1 MLSTLVLFAIIFII
15 LFILFGPKQ
24 YKESFS
30 NGEQYVLPTSDPD
43 SVDYTL
49 SPDESWLS
57 FEKKMKQQ
65 MVSSD
70 TDGKT
75 TSDDEKTT
83 SDDEKTTKETDTKQT
98 PNLSEENSGSSLFK
112 QEDRERG
119 LKTDQ
124 IYLMQKQKSA
134 PRCLPKFSKKQFL
147 VYEPKTPP
155 LHYETRPGPNSFH
168 DPLSE
173 RAHVE
178 TKKELRDSREAQRSA
193 QERHEELLRRS
204 NWIFDHANKIS
215 PDHILHQPKM
225 IPGPYNTDKYVRR
238 YTHYGIAA

>member
-1 MLSTLVLFAIIFII
+1 MLSTLVLFAIVFIF

-24 YKESFS
+24 QKETFS

-49 SPDESWLS
+49 TPDESWLS

-70 TDGKT
+70 ETKDDNVT
-75 TSDDEKTT
+75 TIDHKPESEP
-83 SDDEKTTKETDTKQT
+83 KEEPKQK
-98 PNLSEENSGSSLFK
+98 PNLAEDSTGSSLFK
-112 QEDRERG
+112 WEDRERG
-119 LKTDQ
+119 LKSDQ

-178 TKKELRDSREAQRSA
+178 TKQEFKRSNEAQRSA

-204 NWIFDHANKIS
+204 NWIFDHANKVS
-215 PDHILHQPKM
+215 PDHILRQPKM

-238 YTHYGIAA
+238 YSHYGIAA